1 MTPFLSFV
9 LGKVTVVLSLI
20 HILMGGTSK
29 VDYFLSATLNN
40 DNGQLKQD
48 KNNSF
53 DNVTL
58 NRIS

>member
-1 MTPFLSFV
+1 MDV
-9 LGKVTVVLSLI
+9 LFKDMSMNQTANINV
-20 HILMGGTSK
+20 MGGTSK

-53 DNVTL
+53 DNSCV
-58 NRIS
+58 R